1 MNEIQRYLAEE
12 HVEDFRDGLI
22 TRRELLRR
30 VTLISGSA
38 VAAATFLAACGVSS
52 SGGPGA
58 PGAAS
63 APPTSAAPTSAAT
76 ASVAASAAPA
86 VAYATP
92 PASATSD
99 GITVKPDDP
108 RILAGPASV
117 KAADGASLIGYLSR
131 PKADGT
137 YPGIVVVHENR
148 GLLEHIKDVTRRY
161 ATAGLVA
168 VAVDL
173 VSRDGGADRL
183 TDQAAYNAALGKR
196 SADDMVKDLQAA
208 FDHLKGQAFV
218 NASKLGI
225 TGFCF
230 GGGMVWST
238 LNARTAVQAAVPY
251 YGPAPGDVAGIGST
265 KAAVLAVYAEQD
277 TRVTQG
283 KDTIEP
289 QLKKAGV
296 PYQINVYP
304 GVNHAFYNDTGARY
318 GADQARKAWVDSIEW
333 FGKYLA

>member
-1 MNEIQRYLAEE
+1 
-12 HVEDFRDGLI
+12 
-22 TRRELLRR
+22 
-30 VTLISGSA
+30 
-38 VAAATFLAACGVSS
+38 
-52 SGGPGA
+52 
-58 PGAAS
+58 
-63 APPTSAAPTSAAT
+63 
-76 ASVAASAAPA
+76 
-86 VAYATP
+86 
-92 PASATSD
+92 
-99 GITVKPDDP
+99 
-108 RILAGPASV
+108 V
-117 KAADGASLIGYLSR
+117 KAADGAGLIGYLSR
-131 PKADGT
+131 PKADGR

-161 ATAGLVA
+161 ATAGFVA

-173 VSRDGGADRL
+173 VSRDGGADKL

-265 KAAVLAVYAEQD
+265 RAAVLAVYAEQD

-318 GADQARKAWVDSIEW
+318 GAEQARKAWVDSIEW
-333 FGKYLA
+333 FRKYLA